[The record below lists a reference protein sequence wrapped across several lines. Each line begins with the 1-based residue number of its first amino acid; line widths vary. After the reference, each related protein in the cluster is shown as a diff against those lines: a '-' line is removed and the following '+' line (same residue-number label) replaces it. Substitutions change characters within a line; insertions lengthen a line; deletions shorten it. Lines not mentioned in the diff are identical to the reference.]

1 MFKIT
6 DGKGFHIQFSNGYV
20 VSVQFGGGNYCD
32 NRLYGTPPGGL
43 RDAGT
48 CANAEV
54 AVFLH
59 DPDRGWYRPTCLNR
73 GDDVA
78 GYVTPDQLA
87 QVIAEVQALPSADD
101 VMTLSAAAILPTIKF
116 RRRDRDPYRRRPQ

>member
-6 DGKGFHIQFSNGYV
+6 DGRGFHIQFSNGYI
-20 VSVQFGGGNYCD
+20 VSVQFGPGNYCD
-32 NRLYGTPPGGL
+32 NRRLGFGRAAEGT
-43 RDAGT
+43 GT

-54 AVFLH
+54 AVFLQ
-59 DPDRGWYRPTCLNR
+59 DPDRAWYRPTCLNA

-87 QVIAEVQALPSADD
+87 QVIAEVQALP
-101 VMTLSAAAILPTIKF
+101 TP
-116 RRRDRDPYRRRPQ
+116 